1 MSTRIVAIDGH
12 GGAGKS
18 TLAEEL
24 AGELGSAQIV
34 HTDDFASWGFPL
46 DWWPRLLDEVL
57 EPVSG
62 FAESV
67 VVPASTGV
75 VVVDFGGSFTL
86 LSSGAGSA
94 DLVSS
99 VVAPRPSSGDVAQAD
114 MRASSDRA
122 ATGMR
127 AKRRMAGTL
136 AAELCRALGRR
147 SRETLR

>member
-1 MSTRIVAIDGH
+1 MLLRSQ
-12 GGAGKS
+12 AGP
-18 TLAEEL
+18 TAPELPEEL
-24 AGELGSAQIV
+24 ELL
-34 HTDDFASWGFPL
+34 DDVPL
-46 DWWPRLLDEVL
+46 DPLDDVPLDPLDDVL

-62 FAESV
+62 FAESA
-67 VVPASTGV
+67 VPASAV
-75 VVVDFGGSFTL
+75 AFVVDFGGSFTL
-86 LSSGAGSA
+86 VSPGAGSA

-99 VVAPRPSSGDVAQAD
+99 VVAPRPSSGDVAHAE
-114 MRASSDRA
+114 MRARRDRA

>member
-1 MSTRIVAIDGH
+1 MLLRSQ
-12 GGAGKS
+12 AGP
-18 TLAEEL
+18 TAPELPEEL
-24 AGELGSAQIV
+24 ELL
-34 HTDDFASWGFPL
+34 DDELLELLDDVPL
-46 DWWPRLLDEVL
+46 DPLDDDDVL

-62 FAESV
+62 FAESA
-67 VVPASTGV
+67 VPASAGGV
-75 VVVDFGGSFTL
+75 VVVFGGSLTL
-86 LSSGAGSA
+86 VSSGAGSA

-99 VVAPRPSSGDVAQAD
+99 VVAPRPSSGDVAHAE

-136 AAELCRALGRR
+136 AAELCRALGRL